1 MYNKFGDFMKKFIF
15 LVVSLFAFVM
25 NVNADGFVTYTSYV
39 SKCAFLNHKIVVVP
53 VRVVSVDKGALS
65 NNISNYFLGD
75 IDVNNANVKIE
86 KVNGN
91 NILNVGLKDPIDG
104 VSKIYF
110 SIDKDIELNN
120 VDDILSFNIIYE
132 FNDKAPSSIKV
143 LGNDIVISDNKD
155 ICDKLNSFDIDN
167 LSNQSIISEKKINNR
182 YVFYNVLVIVIFVL
196 VLLGIILV
204 LKKKKKL

>member
-1 MYNKFGDFMKKFIF
+1 MI
-15 LVVSLFAFVM
+15 VSLFAFIT

-39 SKCAFLNHKIVVVP
+39 SKCSFVNHNMIVIP
-53 VRVVSVDKGALS
+53 VRVVSVDNGVLS
-65 NNISNYFLGD
+65 SNISNYFLGD
-75 IDVNNANVKIE
+75 IDVNSANVKIE

-104 VSKIYF
+104 ISKIYF

-120 VDDILSFNIIYE
+120 VDDILSFNIIYD
-132 FNDKAPSSIKV
+132 FKDKVPNSINV

-155 ICDKLNSFDIDN
+155 ICDKLNAFDIDN

-204 LKKKKKL
+204 LKKNKKL